1 VSPIIPSFGRAIQR
15 LLARSRTVLIQA
27 ASLSPLRAA
36 AALYDLLRA
45 SERRISSLSSSPSP
59 KGGLPGGRLASSIMA
74 GVYARTKPLTS
85 GNQGVYSVRTLRRRN
100 K

>member
-1 VSPIIPSFGRAIQR
+1 VSLRNSPFGRTIQR

-36 AALYDLLRA
+36 AALYAVLRA
-45 SERRISSLSSSPSP
+45 LESLISSLSSSPSP
-59 KGGLPGGRLASSIMA
+59 NGGLPGGRFGASVMT

-85 GNQGVYSVRTLRRRN
+85 GNQGSILYVHY
-100 K
+100 